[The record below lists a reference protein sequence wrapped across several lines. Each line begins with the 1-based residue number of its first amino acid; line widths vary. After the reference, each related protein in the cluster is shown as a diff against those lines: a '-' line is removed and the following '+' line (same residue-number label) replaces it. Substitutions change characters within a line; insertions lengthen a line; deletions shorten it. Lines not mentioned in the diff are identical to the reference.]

1 MINAII
7 MASGYSKRM
16 GKDKLLMPFR
26 DKLLAEYIME
36 KVISCNFYSS
46 IIVSKDERILNIATK
61 KGLKAV
67 ENKNAY
73 KGQSESIK
81 LGINSTPIADGYMFF
96 TADQP
101 LISIDTIK
109 LLINTFN
116 KYDSCNIVIPRIK
129 NRRGNPVIFPKKLIG
144 ELMSLE
150 GDNGGKNV
158 INKHTEDIIFVDIKD
173 EYELTDI
180 DTYEDYK
187 KLLAFNDR
195 YDK

>member
-26 DKLLAEYIME
+26 GKLLVEYIME

-46 IIVSKDERILNIATK
+46 VVVSKDERILSLATT
-61 KGLKAV
+61 KGLEAV
-67 ENKNAY
+67 ENKNAH

-109 LLINTFN
+109 LLISTFD
-116 KYDSCNIVIPRIK
+116 KYNSCNIVIPRVK
-129 NRRGNPVIFPKKLIG
+129 SKRGNPVIFPKKFVN

-150 GDNGGKNV
+150 DDNGGKNV
-158 INKHTEDIIFVDIKD
+158 INNHIENAIFVDITN
-173 EYELTDI
+173 EYELADI

-187 KLLAFNDR
+187 RILTFID
-195 YDK
+195 